1 MIFRLTGA
9 AVRAVCVAILVMLPA
24 ILLPQITQS
33 VVEYTRIVATIMA
46 IFVLYEYGFS
56 TPTIIEFRFA
66 APYNRIKYLLLFALV
81 VTPSLMVSAALNGQ
95 EFNGTLSVIATNGY
109 ALMDFPFSPVMIVA
123 DTFSENDA
131 ALGAVLARAIA
142 LNLVLVF
149 ACTVAFCGAVFSNLW
164 QFGGDGFNMWLN
176 MPTYKSYEKNSLQ
189 ERLGNSAYA
198 SVLIACLI
206 PLFGPTMADVAMALF
221 TFDGKMT
228 PIVMVWSIAIWTFL
242 PAMFLMRAVALV
254 KISMN
259 RTAAL
264 NVHAYEVAEA
274 T

>member
-1 MIFRLTGA
+1 MILRLTGA

-24 ILLPQITQS
+24 ILLPQVTQS
-33 VVEYTRIVATIMA
+33 VVEYTRIFATIMA
-46 IFVLYEYGFS
+46 IFVLYEYGFPTS
-56 TPTIIEFRFA
+56 TIIEFRFA

-81 VTPSLMVSAALNGQ
+81 VAPSLMVSAALNGQ
-95 EFNGTLSVIATNGY
+95 EFNGILSVIATKGF
-109 ALMDFPFSPVMIVA
+109 ALLDFPFSPVLIVA
-123 DTFSENDA
+123 DTFSENDT

-149 ACTVAFCGAVFSNLW
+149 ACTLAFCVAVFSNLW
-164 QFGGDGFNMWLN
+164 RFGGGGFNMWLN

-189 ERLGNSAYA
+189 ERLSNSAFA

-206 PLFGPTMADVAMALF
+206 PLFGPTLADVAMTFF
-221 TFDGKMT
+221 TFDGKIT
-228 PIVMVWSIAIWTFL
+228 PIVMVWSIAVWTFL
-242 PAMFLMRAVALV
+242 PAMFLMRAAALV

-259 RTAAL
+259 RTAAQ
-264 NVHAYEVAEA
+264 NIHAYELAEA